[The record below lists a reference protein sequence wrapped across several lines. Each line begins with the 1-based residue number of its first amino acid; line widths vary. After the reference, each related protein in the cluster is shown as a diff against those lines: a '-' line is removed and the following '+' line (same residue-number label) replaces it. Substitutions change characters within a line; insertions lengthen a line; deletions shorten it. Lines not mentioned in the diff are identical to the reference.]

1 MTFEIYNWLRVAHV
15 FGFVVWIGGMLA
27 CLSLLHVHTL
37 VEGAARDALTKVEKS
52 VAMLMDMGA
61 TMAIAA
67 GLTMALQYQGSN
79 FTTTAFSSGG
89 WLHVKLTVVVLGLL
103 SAHGIV
109 RARIKQFSRGQIKP
123 MPRWLFTAVLA
134 AVAIIIALGA
144 NPTLLR
150 K

>member
-1 MTFEIYNWLRVAHV
+1 MSIETLSWLRVAHV
-15 FGFVVWIGGMLA
+15 FGFVVWIGGMLS

-37 VEGAARDALTKVEKS
+37 VDGVARESLTRVEKS
-52 VAMLMDMGA
+52 VAMLMDLGA
-61 TMAIAA
+61 TVAIAA
-67 GLTMALQYQGSN
+67 GLTMALESTPN
-79 FTTTAFSSGG
+79 AFKTGA
-89 WLHVKLTVVVLGLL
+89 WLHVKLTVVALGLL

-123 MPRWLFTAVLA
+123 LPRWLFTAVLA
-134 AVAIIIALGA
+134 AVAVIIALGA

>member
-1 MTFEIYNWLRVAHV
+1 MTAEIYNWLRVAHI
-15 FGFVVWIGGMLA
+15 FGFVAWIGGMLA

-52 VAMLMDMGA
+52 VAMLMDLGA

-67 GLTMALQYQGSN
+67 GLTMALDYMPNGFN
-79 FTTTAFSSGG
+79 TAFSTGG
-89 WLHVKLTVVVLGLL
+89 WLHVKLTIVVLGLL
-103 SAHGIV
+103 SAHGMV

-123 MPRWLFTAVLA
+123 LPRWLFTAVLA
-134 AVAIIIALGA
+134 AVAVIIALGA